1 MNNDDLKEEIKNR
14 IKLSEIISKKV
25 ILKKKSENNRLH
37 LRECM
42 VD

>member
-25 ILKKKSENNRLH
+25 NLKKNS
-37 LRECM
+37 
-42 VD
+42 

>member
-25 ILKKKSENNRLH
+25 ILKKKVKIVL
-37 LRECM
+37 
-42 VD
+42 

>member
-25 ILKKKSENNRLH
+25 ILKKKSDQCENSPH
-37 LRECM
+37 
-42 VD
+42 VDLG